1 MRRLQLYH
9 ETTYEFQSDVDLGP
23 HMLMLRPREGHDV
36 RIETSRLDISPSANV
51 KWYRDALDN
60 CVAIASFNGK
70 ARHLSIVSEVI
81 IQHYEEQPLDFLVAD
96 YAVNYP
102 FSYQPDEYMALVP
115 YLHTEDPTPEPELAN
130 WLERFRQPNQRI
142 ETYVLLDRMSQAIGN
157 EHQYLIRDEPGVQTP
172 AETLTRGSGSCRDF
186 AFLFMSAARYLGL
199 ATRFVSG
206 YLHVPA
212 TEQAFGE
219 THAWAEV
226 YLPGAGWKG
235 FDPTSRVVTGNHHIP
250 AAVAIKPDAVPPVA
264 GHFTGPENA
273 RPVLS
278 VKVQVKEVAQGQGSV
293 Q

>member
-9 ETTYEFQSDVDLGP
+9 ETTYDFASDVELGP

-36 RIETSRLDISPSANV
+36 RIESSRLEISPSANV

-60 CVAIASFNGK
+60 SVAIANFNGK
-70 ARHLSIVSEVI
+70 TRQLSIVSEVI

-102 FSYQPDEYMALVP
+102 FSYQPDEHAALGP
-115 YLHTEDPTPEPELAN
+115 YLHTDDPIPGSELGN
-130 WLERFRQPNQRI
+130 WLNRFWQPNDRI

-157 EHQYLIRDEPGVQTP
+157 EHQYLIREEPGVQTP
-172 AETLTRGSGSCRDF
+172 AETLTKGSGSCRDF
-186 AFLFMSAARYLGL
+186 AYLFMCAARHLGL

-206 YLHVPA
+206 YLHMPA
-212 TEQAFGE
+212 TEQTFGE

-273 RPVLS
+273 SPVLS
-278 VKVQVKEVAQGQGSV
+278 VKVQVRELARHGQ
-293 Q
+293 